1 MATGLEPV
9 VERIDRRHLRSI
21 GLHDVTTVGDHGE
34 QEAHPRIVRAAP
46 PFKPDRRDA
55 DLPGVNA
62 AIDARGLV
70 CAFGTRRAVDAV
82 DLEVPV
88 GSLTGVVGPNGAGK
102 TTLLRILSG
111 LQRPDAGS
119 ASVLGRSVWPDPT
132 AVRPL
137 LGLLPDDLHLFERLS
152 CRELLAYLGLLH
164 RLPVVELERRTADLL
179 EVLGLGAH
187 ADELVADLST
197 GSRKK
202 VGLAAALL
210 HAPAVVL
217 LDEPFESVD
226 PLSARDLRDVLDTYR
241 AGGGTIV
248 LSSHVMDTVQELCDR
263 VVVLDHGRVVAAGPT
278 DELRAGRRLEDVFL
292 EAVGS
297 DTVPDD
303 GSGLDWFRPEGA
315 ERTPHLQAVP
325 SP

>member
-1 MATGLEPV
+1 M
-9 VERIDRRHLRSI
+9 H
-21 GLHDVTTVGDHGE
+21 
-34 QEAHPRIVRAAP
+34 
-46 PFKPDRRDA
+46 
-55 DLPGVNA
+55 A

-70 CAFGTRRAVDAV
+70 CAFGARRAVDAV
-82 DLEVPV
+82 DLHVPV

-111 LQRPDAGS
+111 LQRPDEGTAT
-119 ASVLGRSVWPDPT
+119 VLGRSVWPDPSV
-132 AVRPL
+132 VRPL

-164 RLPVVELERRTADLL
+164 RLPVPEVERRAADLL

-202 VGLAAALL
+202 VGLAAALI

-241 AGGGTIV
+241 ASGGTIV

-263 VVVLDHGRVVAAGPT
+263 VVVLDQGAVVAAGPT

-297 DTVPDD
+297 GTPTDD
-303 GSGLDWFRPEGA
+303 GTGLDWFRPDGA
-315 ERTPHLQAVP
+315 DRDAHLQVVP
-325 SP
+325 TP